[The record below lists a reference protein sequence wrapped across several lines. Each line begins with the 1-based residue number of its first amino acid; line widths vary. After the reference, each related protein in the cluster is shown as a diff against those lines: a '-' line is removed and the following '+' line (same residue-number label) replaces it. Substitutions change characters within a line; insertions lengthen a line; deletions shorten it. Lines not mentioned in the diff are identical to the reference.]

1 MQDLST
7 CHVPLQI
14 SKMDF
19 WCGCLYLQVKEYNGG
34 ILPFDRSELDSLGA
48 GESWLTGI
56 FIDLVLYKVIFSGFC
71 HFFPNGDSVHFWVF
85 SSLPKGTR
93 TSTSCQQSLWLC
105 SFVQRR
111 CT

>member
-1 MQDLST
+1 
-7 CHVPLQI
+7 
-14 SKMDF
+14 
-19 WCGCLYLQVKEYNGG
+19 
-34 ILPFDRSELDSLGA
+34 
-48 GESWLTGI
+48 
-56 FIDLVLYKVIFSGFC
+56 LVLYKVIFSGFC